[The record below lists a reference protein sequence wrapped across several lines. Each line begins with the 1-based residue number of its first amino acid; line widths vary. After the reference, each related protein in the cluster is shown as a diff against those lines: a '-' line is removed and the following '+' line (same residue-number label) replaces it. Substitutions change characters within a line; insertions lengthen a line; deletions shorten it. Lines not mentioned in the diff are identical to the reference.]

1 VINMKVAVIGATG
14 AVGREMTRILEERRF
29 PVDAFVPLA
38 SARSLGRAVRFADA
52 EHEVGELT
60 VDALAGVDVAF
71 VSAGATA
78 SRAFL
83 PDIVAAHGTVCI
95 DNSSAFRMDPESP
108 LSIPEVNPEAL
119 EGWPRPGIIA
129 VPNCTTITAMLPIG
143 PLHRAAGLRRLVLS
157 SYQAVSGA
165 GQKGTRELAEQI
177 DKLQGQVESL
187 ARPDRATLPQGE
199 LFAKPIAFNV
209 VAKIGEFEDDGFTGE
224 EAKMMAEPRKILSL
238 PDLDVLAT
246 SVRVPVVT
254 GHAVSILAEFS
265 RPIDVAEA
273 RALLSAAPGVTLM
286 DDPAADVFPS
296 PLDAA
301 GRDDAYVGRIRQ
313 VPGRVDALALF
324 SCADNL
330 RKGAALD
337 AIQIAEAL
345 FPAAGDRR

>member
-1 VINMKVAVIGATG
+1 MKVAVIGATG

-38 SARSLGRAVRFADA
+38 SARSAGRTVRFADA
-52 EHEVGELT
+52 DHEVRELT
-60 VDALAGVDVAF
+60 VEALTGVDVAF

-83 PDIVAAHGTVCI
+83 PDIVTTHGTVCI
-95 DNSSAFRMDPESP
+95 DNSSAFRMDPACP

-129 VPNCTTITAMLPIG
+129 VPNCTTITAMLPVG

-165 GQKGTRELAEQI
+165 GQKGTRELSEQI
-177 DKLQGQVESL
+177 DKLHGQVESL
-187 ARPDRATLPQGE
+187 ARPDPASLPQGE

-273 RALLSAAPGVTLM
+273 RAVLTEAPGVTLM
-286 DDPAADVFPS
+286 DDPAADLFPS

-313 VPGRVDALALF
+313 VPGHADALALF

-345 FPAAGDRR
+345 FPT

>member
-1 VINMKVAVIGATG
+1 MKVAVIGATG
-14 AVGREMTRILEERRF
+14 AVGREMTSILEERRF

-38 SARSLGRAVRFADA
+38 SVRSAGRSVRFAGA
-52 EHEVGELT
+52 EHEVRELT
-60 VDALAGVDVAF
+60 VEALAGVEVAF
-71 VSAGATA
+71 VSAGATT
-78 SRAFL
+78 SLAFL

-95 DNSSAFRMDPESP
+95 DNSSAFRMDPACP

-119 EGWPRPGIIA
+119 DGWPKPGIIA
-129 VPNCTTITAMLPIG
+129 VPNCTTITAMLPVG

-165 GQKGTRELAEQI
+165 GQTGTRELAEQI
-177 DKLQGQVESL
+177 EKLHGQVESL
-187 ARPDRATLPQGE
+187 AHPDHDALPRGAV
-199 LFAKPIAFNV
+199 FAKPIAFNV

-224 EAKMMAEPRKILSL
+224 ESKMMAEPKKILAA
-238 PDLDVLAT
+238 PDLEVLAT

-273 RALLSAAPGVTLM
+273 RTVLSAAPGVTVM
-286 DDPAADVFPS
+286 DDPASGVFPS
-296 PLDAA
+296 PLEAA
-301 GRDDAYVGRIRQ
+301 GRDDALVGRIRQ
-313 VPGRVDALALF
+313 VPGRPEALALF

-337 AIQIAEAL
+337 AIQVAERL
-345 FPAAGDRR
+345 FPSGVPR

>member
-1 VINMKVAVIGATG
+1 MKVAVIGATG

-38 SARSLGRAVRFADA
+38 SARSAGRTVRFAGA
-52 EHEVGELT
+52 EHEVRELT
-60 VDALAGVDVAF
+60 VDALAGVDLAF

-83 PDIVAAHGTVCI
+83 PDVVTAHGTVCI
-95 DNSSAFRMDPESP
+95 DNSSAFRMDPDCP

-119 EGWPRPGIIA
+119 DGWPRPGIIA

-177 DKLQGQVESL
+177 DKLHGQVESL
-187 ARPDRATLPQGE
+187 ARPDPASLPQGE

-209 VAKIGEFEDDGFTGE
+209 VAKIGEFEADGFTGE
-224 EAKMMAEPRKILSL
+224 ETKMMAEPRKILSL

-265 RPIDVAEA
+265 RPIDVSEA
-273 RALLSAAPGVTLM
+273 RAVLAAAPGVTLM

-313 VPGRVDALALF
+313 VPGRADALALF

-345 FPAAGDRR
+345 FTVPR